1 MVGEAKSRLES
12 DPRPARDAQRAQ
24 TKPCAH
30 PDPEKGAVTS
40 ARDGVRPT
48 FECLSVSCRGR
59 GQQRPIMGTEAL
71 AAADLGGTVRGTSP
85 LGEGHH

>member
-40 ARDGVRPT
+40 ARDGVRPA
-48 FECLSVSCRGR
+48 FECLSVSSGGT
-59 GQQRPIMGTEAL
+59 GQQWPAMGTGAL
-71 AAADLGGTVRGTSP
+71 AEADLGGAACGINP
-85 LGEGHH
+85 LGGVHH